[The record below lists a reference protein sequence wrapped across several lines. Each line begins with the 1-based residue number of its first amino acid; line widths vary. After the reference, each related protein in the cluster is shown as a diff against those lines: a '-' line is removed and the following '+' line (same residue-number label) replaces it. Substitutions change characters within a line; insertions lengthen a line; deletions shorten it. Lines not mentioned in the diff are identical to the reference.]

1 MSSWVRTHAPRRA
14 PPGAIGLRFHAPSI
28 TVSPAMLF
36 SAIIMYTLKHG
47 ATHGARSVTLWPQAE
62 LAQRTTDAVS
72 GV

>member
-1 MSSWVRTHAPRRA
+1 
-14 PPGAIGLRFHAPSI
+14 
-28 TVSPAMLF
+28 MLF
-36 SAIIMYTLKHG
+36 PADIMYTLNHG

>member
-1 MSSWVRTHAPRRA
+1 M
-14 PPGAIGLRFHAPSI
+14 IGLRLPAPSI

-36 SAIIMYTLKHG
+36 PADDMYTLKHG

-62 LAQRTTDAVS
+62 PAQRITDAVS